1 MKHLEVAVEEFTSL
15 NPITAHENDPV
26 ETLANLMR
34 KNSVRHLPIMRG
46 DKVVGI
52 VSDRDVKV
60 VEGLEMKDRAQVTAR
75 HIMSP
80 DPITV
85 HASATLDHVAYE
97 MSKRK
102 IGSVI
107 VAGDGGKLLGIFT
120 STDALNALVE
130 IVRTMRK

>member
-1 MKHLEVAVEEFTSL
+1 MKNIEVPVEEFTTP

-26 ETLANLMR
+26 EALANLMR
-34 KNSVRHLPIMRG
+34 KNGIRHIPILRSE
-46 DKVVGI
+46 KVVGI
-52 VSDRDVKV
+52 VSDRDIKV
-60 VEGLEMKDRAQVTAR
+60 IEGLEIRDKSLVLAK

-80 DPITV
+80 DPIAV
-85 HASATLDHVAYE
+85 DASTAIDHVALE

-107 VAGDGGKLLGIFT
+107 VYEGGKFLGIFT

-130 IVRTMRK
+130 IVRSARS

>member
-1 MKHLEVAVEEFTSL
+1 MKRTELPVEEFTTP

-34 KNSVRHLPIMRG
+34 KNGVRHLPILKG

-52 VSDRDVKV
+52 VSDRDVKL
-60 VEGLEMKDRAQVTAR
+60 VEGLDVKDRAQVLAR

-85 HASATLDHVAYE
+85 HASSTLDHVAFE

-107 VAGDGGKLLGIFT
+107 VTAESGKFLGIFT
-120 STDALNALVE
+120 STDALNALIE
-130 IVRTMRK
+130 IVRANRG

>member
-1 MKHLEVAVEEFTSL
+1 MKKFEVPVEEFTTP

-26 ETLANLMR
+26 EALANLMR
-34 KNSVRHLPIMRG
+34 KNSIRHIPIMKG
-46 DKVVGI
+46 DQVVGI
-52 VSDRDVKV
+52 VSDRDIKV
-60 VEGLEMKDRAQVTAR
+60 LEGLQVQDKHLVCAR

-80 DPITV
+80 DPIAV
-85 HASATLDHVAYE
+85 DASTSIDHVALE

-107 VAGDGGKLLGIFT
+107 VYEGGKFLGIFT

-130 IVRTMRK
+130 IVRAARA

>member
-1 MKHLEVAVEEFTSL
+1 MKKLDVSVEEFTTP

-26 ETLANLMR
+26 DALANLMR
-34 KNSVRHLPIMRG
+34 KNSVRHLPIMKN

-52 VSDRDVKV
+52 VSDRDLKV
-60 VEGLEMKDRAQVTAR
+60 LEALELKDKAQVTAK
-75 HIMSP
+75 HIMSH
-80 DPITV
+80 DPIAV
-85 HASATLDHVAYE
+85 DASSTLDHVAFE

-107 VAGDGGKLLGIFT
+107 VYQGGKFLGIFT

-130 IVRTMRK
+130 IVRSARN

>member
-1 MKHLEVAVEEFTSL
+1 MKNLELYVEEYTSP

-26 ETLANLMR
+26 EAVANLMR
-34 KNSVRHLPIMRG
+34 KNGVRHIPIVKG
-46 DKVVGI
+46 EQVVGI
-52 VSDRDVKV
+52 VSDRDIKV
-60 VEGLEMKDRAQVTAR
+60 LEGLEVRDKAQVLAR

-85 HASATLDHVAYE
+85 DARTSLDHVALE

-107 VAGDGGKLLGIFT
+107 VYEEGKLLGIFT

-130 IVRTMRK
+130 VVREKRG